1 MPAACW
7 KLPASGYNTEPL
19 RGLASG
25 FLVPVSRQRMRPWSI
40 ILAFLVP
47 QDHEE
52 SPSRQLYF
60 DRPLPAFPARKPG
73 PHLKLEHIRNFCI
86 VAHID
91 HGKST
96 LADRLIEATGMLQ
109 KREMKA
115 QVLDTLD
122 LERERGITI
131 KLNAVRMTYTA
142 RDGQEYELNL
152 IDTPGHVDFT
162 YEVSRSLAAC
172 EGAILVVDASQGIEA
187 QTLSNL
193 FLAMDAG
200 LEIIPILNKIDLPG
214 AEPEKRR
221 KEVADLLGIEEE
233 VILLVSAKEGIGI
246 GELLEEVVRKVPAPE
261 GDENAPLRA
270 LIYDSYYDKYRGA
283 IPSVRVV
290 DGVIK
295 KGTHITFGASE
306 SVYEVDEVGY
316 NQLRQ
321 VPTDQ
326 LGPGEVGYVVASVRS
341 VSETRAGDTIFDA
354 ENHAKEALPGYKA
367 VRSFVF
373 AGLYPTDTTQY
384 ETLRDALEKL
394 KLNDAS
400 LNYEPETSTALG
412 FGFRAG
418 FLGLLHMEIV
428 QERLRREFDLELVT
442 TVPSVEYKVYLT
454 DGTMTLIEN
463 PSLMPSGQT
472 VAYVEEPYVKARIMV
487 PAEYIGPIMTLGTE
501 RRGVYKNM
509 TYLDTQRVE
518 LDWEFP
524 LGEIILDFFDK
535 LKTVSR
541 GYASLDYDILE
552 YRRSDLVRLD
562 MLINGDPVDAFSVII
577 HEDKSYEW
585 GRKIADKLKDLI
597 PRQLFE
603 VAIQAAVGSKV
614 IARTSVKP
622 LRKDVLAKCYGGDIS
637 RKRKLL
643 EKQKAGKKRMKQVG
657 SVEIP
662 QEAFLAVLQVD

>member
-1 MPAACW
+1 M
-7 KLPASGYNTEPL
+7 KL
-19 RGLASG
+19 
-25 FLVPVSRQRMRPWSI
+25 
-40 ILAFLVP
+40 
-47 QDHEE
+47 D
-52 SPSRQLYF
+52 
-60 DRPLPAFPARKPG
+60 
-73 PHLKLEHIRNFCI
+73 HIRNFCI

-96 LADRLIEATGMLQ
+96 LADRLIEETGMLQ

-131 KLNAVRMTYTA
+131 KLNAVRMSYTA
-142 RDGQEYELNL
+142 DNGQDYELNL

-172 EGAILVVDASQGIEA
+172 EGAILVVDASQGIQA

-193 FLAMDAG
+193 FLAVDAG

-214 AEPEKRR
+214 AEPDRR
-221 KEVADLLGIEEE
+221 AQEVADLLG
-233 VILLVSAKEGIGI
+233 VDPDGILRVSAKAGIGI
-246 GELLEEVVRKVPAPE
+246 HELLEAVVSTVPAPV
-261 GDENAPLRA
+261 GDDAAPLRA

-290 DGVIK
+290 DGVLR
-295 KGTHITFGASE
+295 KGTKITFGASD
-306 SVYEVDEVGY
+306 SIYEVDEVGY

-321 VPTDQ
+321 VQTDS

-354 ENHAKEALPGYKA
+354 LNKASEPLPGYQE

-373 AGLYPTDTTQY
+373 AGMYPTDTQQY

-400 LNYEPETSTALG
+400 LNYQPETSTALG
-412 FGFRAG
+412 FGFRCG

-428 QERLRREFDLELVT
+428 QERLTREFDLDLVQ
-442 TVPSVEYKVYLT
+442 TVPSVEYKVYRT
-454 DGTMTLIEN
+454 DGTMELVEN
-463 PSLMPSGQT
+463 PALMPNT
-472 VAYVEEPYVKARIMV
+472 AVIDRIEEPYVKARIMA
-487 PAEYIGPIMTLGTE
+487 PSDYIGPIMTLGTE

-509 TYLDTQRVE
+509 TYLDQQRVE
-518 LDWEFP
+518 FDWEFP
-524 LGEIILDFFDK
+524 LGEIILDFFDR
-535 LKTVSR
+535 LKSISR
-541 GYASLDYDILE
+541 GYASLDYEMLE
-552 YRRSDLVRLD
+552 YRASDLVRLD
-562 MLINGDPVDAFSVII
+562 MLINGEAIDAFSVIC
-577 HEDKSYEW
+577 HEDKAYDW
-585 GRKIADKLKDLI
+585 GRKIADKLKELI

-603 VAIQAAVGSKV
+603 VIIQAAIGTKV
-614 IARTSVKP
+614 IARTTVKAV
-622 LRKDVLAKCYGGDIS
+622 RKDVLAKCYGGDIS

-643 EKQKAGKKRMKQVG
+643 EKQKEGKKRMKQVG

>member
-1 MPAACW
+1 M
-7 KLPASGYNTEPL
+7 KL
-19 RGLASG
+19 
-25 FLVPVSRQRMRPWSI
+25 
-40 ILAFLVP
+40 
-47 QDHEE
+47 D
-52 SPSRQLYF
+52 
-60 DRPLPAFPARKPG
+60 
-73 PHLKLEHIRNFCI
+73 HIRNFCI

-96 LADRLIEATGMLQ
+96 LADRLIEETGMLQ

-131 KLNAVRMTYTA
+131 KLNAVRMSYRA
-142 RDGQEYELNL
+142 KNGQEYELNL

-172 EGAILVVDASQGIEA
+172 EGAILVVDASQGIQA

-193 FLAMDAG
+193 ILAMDAG

-214 AEPEKRR
+214 AEPDRR
-221 KEVADLLGIEEE
+221 AHEVSDLLG
-233 VILLVSAKEGIGI
+233 VDPDGILRVSAKAGIGI
-246 GELLEEVVRKVPAPE
+246 TELLEAVVEKVPPPV
-261 GDENAPLRA
+261 GDAASPLRA

-290 DGVIK
+290 DGVIR
-295 KGTHITFGASE
+295 KGTKMPFGASE

-321 VPTDQ
+321 VQTDE

-354 ENHAKEALPGYKA
+354 ENHAREPLPGYQE

-373 AGLYPTDTTQY
+373 AGMYPTDTQQY

-412 FGFRAG
+412 FGFRCG

-428 QERLRREFDLELVT
+428 QERLTREFDLDLVQ
-442 TVPSVEYKVYLT
+442 TVPSVEYKVYKT
-454 DGTMTLIEN
+454 DGTMQLVEN
-463 PSLMPSGQT
+463 PALMPNSA
-472 VAYVEEPYVKARIMV
+472 VIDRIEEPYVKARIMA
-487 PAEYIGPIMTLGTE
+487 PSDYIGPIMTLGTE

-509 TYLDTQRVE
+509 TYLDQQRVE
-518 LDWEFP
+518 FDWEFP
-524 LGEIILDFFDK
+524 LGEIILDFFDR
-535 LKTVSR
+535 LKSISR
-541 GYASLDYDILE
+541 GYASLDYEMLE
-552 YRRSDLVRLD
+552 YRASDLVRLD
-562 MLINGDPVDAFSVII
+562 MLINGDPIDAFSVIC
-577 HEDKSYEW
+577 HESKAYDW
-585 GRKIADKLKDLI
+585 GRKIADKLKELI

-603 VAIQAAVGSKV
+603 VAIQAAIGTKV
-614 IARTSVKP
+614 IARTTVKAV
-622 LRKDVLAKCYGGDIS
+622 RKDVLAKCYGGDIS

-643 EKQKAGKKRMKQVG
+643 EKQKEGKKRMKQVG
-657 SVEIP
+657 AVEIP